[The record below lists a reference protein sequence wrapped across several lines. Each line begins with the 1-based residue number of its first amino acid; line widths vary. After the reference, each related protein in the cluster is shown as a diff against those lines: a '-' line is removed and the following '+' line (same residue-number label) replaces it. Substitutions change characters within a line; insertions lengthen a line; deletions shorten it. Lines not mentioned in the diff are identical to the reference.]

1 MFCIEQYKQQTDTL
15 CVLHLILI
23 YSNALA
29 IICRQA
35 GRQGE
40 GEKDRERERERER
53 ESYRKHYSNSRPP
66 HLHLQPVSVIA
77 SPKLEWAG

>member
-53 ESYRKHYSNSRPP
+53 ERAIESIIATAD
-66 HLHLQPVSVIA
+66 HLTFIYNLF
-77 SPKLEWAG
+77 L